1 MSIRGHE
8 VPAPTSFFPNNKM
21 ADVGKGILFEDNFA
35 VKSVDNPV
43 KVFDLGTPACGQLQR
58 ERGRERE
65 GEGGLARE
73 ERAFFFPGRIR
84 SGLERESRGQ
94 RECGEKEREREER
107 GEWREGKEE
116 EEEGVGSGEMER
128 ANGKQ
133 ETRERKADVGR

>member
-58 ERGRERE
+58 ERGREGRE
-65 GEGGLARE
+65 GDGGLARE
-73 ERAFFFPGRIR
+73 ERTFFSRAD
-84 SGLERESRGQ
+84 LERI
-94 RECGEKEREREER
+94 GERIAWTARMRRERERERGERRVERRER
-107 GEWREGKEE
+107 GGGGGS
-116 EEEGVGSGEMER
+116 GVGGDGESE
-128 ANGKQ
+128 
-133 ETRERKADVGR
+133 